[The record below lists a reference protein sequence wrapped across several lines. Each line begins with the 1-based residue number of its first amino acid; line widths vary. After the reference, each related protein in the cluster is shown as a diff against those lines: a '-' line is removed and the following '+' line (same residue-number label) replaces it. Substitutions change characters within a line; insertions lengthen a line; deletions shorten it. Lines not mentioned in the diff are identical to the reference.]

1 MADGTTERGNELIR
15 RFHDPRILAATGR
28 GIDIEEPHAWKG
40 YWNESLVEES
50 RRLFNDPEV
59 LTVLLTG
66 RSTLY
71 VEVVNRILA
80 SRQLNYDLVV
90 LKPKK
95 ARGANNNTLT
105 FKYAFMDDV
114 LRLGKSIVDVEVY
127 EDRALHRDAFDDY
140 LKKWRRIKE
149 TETEEVAQDG
159 ITMQLLELE
168 QNSEEVGLKSFK
180 VHFITMPMTQLD
192 PQAEEALVKT
202 MVDETNAADM
212 AEEDEEYVLDK
223 KVFSLG
229 YQLDDDDFKRIFDTY
244 MALATEPQA
253 TTDSRDWRPIRQ
265 SSVFIYFNALPHIL
279 DRVGG
284 IGKQVDFEITHFGV
298 SNKAMALAL
307 SPVASYHEVTTSRGE
322 TKLKPDSRMRF
333 WTKNELPVLV
343 LATKDGGKPTDA
355 NFIDNWMAIPESI
368 KRRNFRA
375 TVALRQEITIERIS
389 KENASERKEL
399 TPESPRKRNSF
410 PPLKERTSGQT
421 SSRAYGARQP
431 EYGRGQNN
439 PRNAFGYS
447 LS

>member
-1 MADGTTERGNELIR
+1 VLIR
-15 RFHDPRILAATGR
+15 RFHDPRILAATGH
-28 GIDIEEPHAWKG
+28 GIDIEEPRSWKG

-50 RRLFNDPEV
+50 RRLSNDPEV

-71 VEVVNRILA
+71 VEVISRILA
-80 SRQLNYDLVV
+80 SRQLTYDLVV

-95 ARGANNNTLT
+95 ARGVNNNTLT
-105 FKYAFMDDV
+105 FKHAFMDDV

-127 EDRALHRDAFDDY
+127 EDRAPHRDAFDDY
-140 LKKWRRIKE
+140 LKNWRRIKE
-149 TETEEVAQDG
+149 TETEVVQDG
-159 ITMQLLELE
+159 ITMQSLELE

-180 VHFITMPMTQLD
+180 VHFIAMPMTQLD
-192 PQAEEALVKT
+192 PQVEEGLVKT

-212 AEEDEEYVLDK
+212 ADEDEEYVLDK

-229 YQLDDDDFKRIFDTY
+229 YQLDDDDFQRIFDTY
-244 MALATEPQA
+244 IALATETQA
-253 TTDSRDWRPIRQ
+253 TTDSRDWRPVRK

-284 IGKQVDFEITHFGV
+284 IGKQVDFEITHLGV
-298 SNKAMALAL
+298 SNKALALAL
-307 SPVASYHEVTTSRGE
+307 SPAASYHEATTSRGE

-333 WTKNELPVLV
+333 WTKNDLPVLV

-355 NFIDNWMAIPESI
+355 NVIDDWMAVPESI

-389 KENASERKEL
+389 KENAKERKESIA
-399 TPESPRKRNSF
+399 PPIESPRKRNSF
-410 PPLKERTSGQT
+410 PPLKERASGQT
-421 SSRAYGARQP
+421 SSRGYMGERRGGRGARQP